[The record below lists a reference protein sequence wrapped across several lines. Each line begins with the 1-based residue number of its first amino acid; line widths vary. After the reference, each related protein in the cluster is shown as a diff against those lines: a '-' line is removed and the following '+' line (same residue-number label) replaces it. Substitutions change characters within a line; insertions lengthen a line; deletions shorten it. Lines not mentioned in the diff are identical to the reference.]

1 MHSLLRKNI
10 ENTLGHP
17 VTDEVFLAVEDCMF
31 SKTFD
36 KKELLAEEGKHC
48 RYSYFIEQGACY
60 SYLIDDKGEKH
71 AIQFALE
78 GYWISDLYSFFSDRK
93 GIYTIETLEP
103 SQLLLLNKQNFQKAC
118 DLCPEIDRFF
128 RLLAQNALV
137 ALQYR
142 LAKTNSEDAES
153 RYLEF
158 SNLHPKFNQR
168 IPQYLIASYLGIKP
182 QSLSRIRKELML
194 KK

>member
-1 MHSLLRKNI
+1 MYTLLRENI
-10 ENTLGHP
+10 EKTLGYTIP
-17 VTDEVFLAVEDCMF
+17 DASFRAFEDCVF
-31 SKTFD
+31 PKSFD
-36 KKELLAEEGKHC
+36 KKILLAEEGQSC
-48 RYSYFIEQGACY
+48 RYVYFLEQGACY
-60 SYLIDDKGEKH
+60 SYLTDPKGEKH

-103 SQLLLLNKQNFQKAC
+103 THALLLNRQNFKKAC

-128 RLLAQNALV
+128 RLLIQNAFV

-158 SNLHPKFNQR
+158 ARQFPNFNQR

-182 QSLSRIRKELML
+182 QSLSRIRKEIAI